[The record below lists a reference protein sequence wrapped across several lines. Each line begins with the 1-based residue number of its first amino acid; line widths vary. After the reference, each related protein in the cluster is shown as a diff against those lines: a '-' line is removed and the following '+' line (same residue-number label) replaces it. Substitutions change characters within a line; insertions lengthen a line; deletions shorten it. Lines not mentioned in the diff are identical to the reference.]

1 MKDMPSQTFIVAA
14 DNQSPLAQA
23 IREVAGIEGEFEVT
37 TPQFTRPRWIP
48 MPGQPPET
56 LQDWED
62 LKTLSVD
69 DLRSLGFGHWEDGLC
84 LIPGE
89 WYTRLIPG
97 LMVESTSGR
106 KITVAPDYQNED
118 SESYLDN
125 DIRYGCLAY
134 GIRAQGG

>member
-69 DLRSLGFGHWEDGLC
+69 DQGLWV
-84 LIPGE
+84 LVTG
-89 WYTRLIPG
+89 
-97 LMVESTSGR
+97 
-106 KITVAPDYQNED
+106 KI
-118 SESYLDN
+118 
-125 DIRYGCLAY
+125 AY
-134 GIRAQGG
+134 A